1 MGMFK
6 ALTRIRQVN
15 EFTLLG
21 GGGEYSDLQYILKMI
36 EQLRIN
42 DFATADGA
50 VLTPA
55 EIHSY
60 LGRVMYNRRSKV
72 DPLWNQLITAGFY
85 QGTAV
90 PRHDGHVWIDLHC
103 GSARDRDTACILAIP
118 LLRKRHRPD
127 MSYEEA
133 RTLLE
138 DCMKVLVLPR
148 LPHAQLV
155 PAGDDRGEGC
165 DHLGTIFG
173 RNAVGAQA
181 SGRTVLSGLSNRRQ
195 HVVFTLALSLTRVTR
210 SRTSRFTISSALQ
223 YVITCPT
230 SDTQETA
237 FSDFRVVACTDFSAP
252 HDRSTTRCPR
262 SKTAYPCIV
271 QHIQSSLCYVP

>member
-1 MGMFK
+1 MSALLPQMPSGMFQAAHGNQHPMMAAQPISSFQAPVHMFEARSAPAAQPISHTQSPIVTGASVLAVKYADGVMVMADTMGSYGSMGMFK

-85 QGTAV
+85 QGKPFLGMTDMYGSTYTA
-90 PRHDGHVWIDLHC
+90 DLLATGYGLH
-103 GSARDRDTACILAIP
+103 LAIP

-138 DCMKVLVLPR
+138 DCMKVLFYRDCRTLNSF
-148 LPHAQLV
+148 QL
-155 PAGDDRGEGC
+155 ATIGEK
-165 DHLGTIFG
+165 
-173 RNAVGAQA
+173 GA
-181 SGRTVLSGLSNRRQ
+181 
-195 HVVFTLALSLTRVTR
+195 
-210 SRTSRFTISSALQ
+210 TISAPYSVETQWELKRQISPSSA
-223 YVITCPT
+223 
-230 SDTQETA
+230 D
-237 FSDFRVVACTDFSAP
+237 
-252 HDRSTTRCPR
+252 
-262 SKTAYPCIV
+262 
-271 QHIQSSLCYVP
+271 